1 MHHEPR
7 PGRPA
12 PAPLGAFQGRSGRAT
27 LFETGQTVYRHAHA
41 QFNVLINV
49 SGAEETYLVDDV
61 GPCPLTRDRL
71 ILLNPWT
78 PHANKRS
85 VQAGRATVLSLFFEA
100 GMAHLPHGRSIPR
113 NLFPHPSAA
122 MTPEVRVAAEC
133 LAHMLTTADPLPGSD
148 LEAALDDAFAT
159 VAATYGAGAAFP
171 AALPSLD
178 GRIRRAVEMMRRE
191 AAPGLDI
198 GAVCR
203 EVGLSRTRFY
213 DRFRVNLGISPRL
226 FIDGLRFDAAI
237 GLLAGSEES
246 LADIAYDLG
255 FPAQSQFSRFF
266 KEKTGFCPSAYR
278 RSVSGGR
285 FQRAST

>member
-7 PGRPA
+7 PGRHA
-12 PAPLGAFQGRSGRAT
+12 PAPFGAFQGPVGRAT
-27 LFETGQTVYRHAHA
+27 LFGTGQTVYRHAHA

-49 SGAEETYLVDDV
+49 SGADETYVVDGV

-78 PHANKRS
+78 PHASRRS
-85 VQAGRATVLSLFFEA
+85 AWVGRATVLSLFFEA
-100 GMAHLPHGRSIPR
+100 GTARSPQGRSIPR
-113 NLFPHPSAA
+113 NLFPQPSAT
-122 MTPEVRVAAEC
+122 MTAEVRVAAEN
-133 LAHMLTTADPLPGSD
+133 LAHMLTTPDPVPGVD

-159 VAATYGAGAAFP
+159 VIATYGVDSNSPVAM
-171 AALPSLD
+171 PSLD

-191 AAPGLDI
+191 PVPGLDI
-198 GAVCR
+198 DAVCR

-213 DRFRVNLGISPRL
+213 DRFRVSLGISPRL

-237 GLLAGSEES
+237 GMLARSERS

-278 RSVSGGR
+278 RSVSGCQ
-285 FQRAST
+285 F